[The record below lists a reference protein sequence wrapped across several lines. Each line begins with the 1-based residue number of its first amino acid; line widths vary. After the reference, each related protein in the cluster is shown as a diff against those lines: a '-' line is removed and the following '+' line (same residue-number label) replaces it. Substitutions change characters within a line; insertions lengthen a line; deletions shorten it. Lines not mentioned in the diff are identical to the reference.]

1 MNRTELAALVRAM
14 PASVRALNR
23 DLLQRVATLPR
34 LRPEWLTD
42 VTPLLTVAGNEVTLL
57 LRGMVLPSV
66 ANLRDAWDERYRLT
80 KWQRRVVRDA
90 LALRAPPSLGR
101 ARGSWVV
108 RLTRAAPAELDDD
121 NLSSAFKAVRD
132 AVAAWLGVDDSPR
145 SPVRWKY
152 AQERVKHRAERLV
165 RIDLR
170 PCRRAKEAP

>member
-1 MNRTELAALVRAM
+1 MIVEIGRWVLREACRQAASWNFPGVSPPSVSVNLAAK
-14 PASVRALNR
+14 
-23 DLLQRVATLPR
+23 Q
-34 LRPEWLTD
+34 
-42 VTPLLTVAGNEVTLL
+42 
-57 LRGMVLPSV
+57 
-66 ANLRDAWDERYRLT
+66 
-80 KWQRRVVRDA
+80 
-90 LALRAPPSLGR
+90 
-101 ARGSWVV
+101 
-108 RLTRAAPAELDDD
+108 LDDD